1 MTDIVTGM
9 VVHYYPAD
17 PAANPP
23 KPAVFDPNG
32 TRQITVDLPSGS
44 DDGVAAVAIVSQ
56 YVLELKNAKDQTDM
70 LTHATNG
77 LVRVLDLKR
86 TRIPSI

>member
-1 MTDIVTGM
+1 MTDIVTGT
-9 VVHYYPAD
+9 VVHWNPD
-17 PAANPP
+17 PPNPP
-23 KPAVFDPNG
+23 VFDPHG
-32 TRQITVDLPSGS
+32 TRQISVDLPSGS

-56 YVLELKNAKDQTDM
+56 YVLKLNDAKKVHAV
-70 LTHATNG
+70 LTHATTG